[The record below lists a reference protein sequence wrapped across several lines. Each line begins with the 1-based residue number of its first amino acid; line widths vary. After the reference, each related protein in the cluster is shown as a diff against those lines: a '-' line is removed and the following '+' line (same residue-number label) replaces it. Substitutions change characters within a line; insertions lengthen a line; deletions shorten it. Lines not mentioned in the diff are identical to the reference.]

1 MITTI
6 VFLVVLSVLVLAHEL
21 GHFSTARYFGIRITE
36 FGLGFPPRAIGWYKN
51 KFGKRVKVVG
61 GRSFESL
68 EASEDEKIQP
78 KKGVTIYSLNWLP
91 LGGFVKIKGENGD
104 DRNDSD
110 SFGAKPIWQRII
122 VLIAGVS
129 MNVLLAWLLF
139 SVGYMIGLPQ
149 TTSDLGPKAIV
160 SEQAVLVAD
169 VLSDSPAARSG
180 FLAGDKII
188 KANDIFVDTENS
200 LQDIIADRGD
210 IETEVLIV
218 RAEEEML
225 LKVVPEISNERAVI
239 GVSIFAAGTVRYPF
253 FFAFAEGAKTTV
265 WTLKEIF
272 VAFGGLFKDMF
283 SGVNVGDQLAGPIG
297 IANITGQAARLGF
310 VYLLQFTAL
319 LSLNLAVINILP
331 VPALDG
337 GRVLFLL
344 IEKLRG
350 KPVKKEIENVI
361 NNISFLL
368 LMVLI
373 LFITSK
379 EVIALF

>member
-51 KFGKRVKVVG
+51 KLGKRVKVVG

-188 KANDIFVDTENS
+188 KANDISVDTENS

>member
-1 MITTI
+1 MTTTI
-6 VFLVVLSVLVLAHEL
+6 VFLLVLSLLVLVHEF
-21 GHFSTARYFGIRITE
+21 GHFSTARYFGIRVTE
-36 FGLGFPPRAIGWYKN
+36 FGLGFPPRAIGWYRN
-51 KFGKRVKVVG
+51 KFGKKVKVIG

-68 EASEDEKIQP
+68 EASESEAVQP
-78 KKGVTIYSLNWLP
+78 KKGETIYSLNWLP

-122 VLIAGVS
+122 VLVAGVS
-129 MNVLLAWLLF
+129 MNVILAWLLF
-139 SVGYMIGLPQ
+139 SVGYLIGLPQ
-149 TTSDLGPKAIV
+149 TTNDLGPKAIV
-160 SEQAVLVAD
+160 SEQAVLVAE
-169 VLSDSPAARSG
+169 VLADSPAAKSG

-188 KANDIFVDTENS
+188 RANDTLVNTENS
-200 LQDIIADRGD
+200 LQEIIASRADL
-210 IETEVLIV
+210 ETEVLIS
-218 RAEEEML
+218 RAEEEL
-225 LKVVPEISNERAVI
+225 SLTVIPEISGERAVI

-253 FFAFAEGAKTTV
+253 FSALIEGAKTTI

-272 VAFGGLFKDMF
+272 LAFGGLFKDMF

-350 KPVKKEIENVI
+350 KPVKKELENLI

-368 LMVLI
+368 LMILI
-373 LFITSK
+373 IFITSK
-379 EVIALF
+379 EVIGLF